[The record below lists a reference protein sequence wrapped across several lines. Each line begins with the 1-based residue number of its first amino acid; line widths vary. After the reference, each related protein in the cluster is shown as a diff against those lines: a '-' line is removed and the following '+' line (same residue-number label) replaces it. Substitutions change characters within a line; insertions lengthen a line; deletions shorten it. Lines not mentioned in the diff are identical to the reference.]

1 VLEKTQVI
9 QLPSFTAQA
18 LLFMVN
24 TKTRVSDTDVVQSKT
39 KSYLQQKQITVQER
53 VLVVTGISYFYNL
66 EELA

>member
-1 VLEKTQVI
+1 
-9 QLPSFTAQA
+9 
-18 LLFMVN
+18 MVN
-24 TKTRVSDTDVVQSKT
+24 TKTRFSDTDVQAKT

>member
-1 VLEKTQVI
+1 
-9 QLPSFTAQA
+9 
-18 LLFMVN
+18 MVN